1 MLFRDV
7 FNKISD
13 VICRFLDVRL
23 FNVLLLFPPPPPP
36 PPPAPDT
43 LQIDI
48 NACVTAKEVGEVSS
62 NNDEGK
68 ENVKESK
75 TFLLIYSVLESE

>member
-1 MLFRDV
+1 MSFAV
-7 FNKISD
+7 FWT
-13 VICRFLDVRL
+13 LDCL
-23 FNVLLLFPPPPPP
+23 TFCYYF
-36 PPPAPDT
+36 PPAPDT

-75 TFLLIYSVLESE
+75 IFLLIYSVLESE